1 MDKASKVNKFTFFVG
16 LVIAMFIIS
25 LSGVKDVAVAQA
37 FFSFSGNTIYGLST
51 VPSEKGM
58 LVIPDSIDG
67 VAVKSI
73 ENNGSAISFSN
84 EEVVDL
90 ITGIDLTQATQLT
103 KIGMN
108 TFTGC
113 SSISG
118 TLELSASITSIA
130 RNSFSGT
137 GITKVIIPHTDTT
150 LSIKSAS
157 FNAGTTLVF
166 KSKNLMDS
174 YSTKLDLA
182 NYKLT
187 YMYTQMVEVDG
198 SQISTIDVEYGEKL
212 GDNYSKI
219 QAKVGDVLLYKGDE
233 LVTSETI
240 MNETVI
246 TAISQVT
253 PSQTIA
259 VKKQTKNISL
269 EYGDECEICP
279 NVTGTYEWKYED
291 EVVSTDS
298 RLSLDLNAG
307 TYEYVCTI
315 TNGDDI
321 QEILYVINVSPK
333 EISFTW
339 PTVTTYEYYDLQAI
353 NDLMKDLQVDMTL
366 YKWCD
371 NDYVSVS
378 DMSTGQF
385 RLIAVPKSENFA
397 YTNDTFDFVVEN
409 SKVKLEWDKN
419 TFNYTSEYFAP
430 SYTITSKCVIPNLE
444 IVLRG
449 GSVMS
454 AQDVGKYT
462 IYVWGLTAPYC
473 EFTADSQLTFNWEI
487 VATTLSVVWSENKF
501 VYNTLNQSPSA
512 NGVNDDITIPLNIQK
527 ISNSRTKDNLFI
539 EAGTYTISASIP
551 EQYTGFRLNGN
562 TTNICTISASEIQVE
577 FDCASFYTYSGQYVT
592 VTAKITTPD
601 VEDCE
606 LILENNRFKDVGEYI
621 AKVVG
626 TTNENYVVAETSFNW
641 EIGAKEI
648 SVKWGN
654 RNFTYNGKAQKPT
667 ATADTGID
675 GETVTLVVNADRNI
689 SASDDGYSA
698 TATLSNSNYS
708 LANATTTYYIH
719 RAQAYLEVEV
729 EESVVYNGK
738 NQLPQYSYTGENLV
752 IIIDGVENNGGV
764 KNAGTYE
771 ILFSSPRSTNYLEFS
786 GKYICWFT
794 IKPASLTATVSDA
807 SVTISNEYV
816 GFDIPN
822 LSVTEVEEYDEEVLT
837 DEILDNCTLSKVI
850 ALGNDQNISNANIS
864 ISLKDV
870 KPGRIRVYMLGESG
884 LVEKQIDVSD
894 DCVTF
899 FGDSATYYILVQNLP
914 WIQTTAGILTIT
926 LISMAV
932 LGTILAFFVT
942 RYYSSFDQVVKRRV
956 EALLVEKLSQGETIT
971 PELTQ
976 SLREQVI
983 SDLANE
989 QKNNKK

>member
-1 MDKASKVNKFTFFVG
+1 MKKCTKFTFFVG
-16 LVIAMFIIS
+16 LVIAMFLIS

-37 FFSFSGNTIYGLST
+37 FFSFSGNTIYGLSA
-51 VPSEKGM
+51 VPSEKCV

-90 ITGIDLTQATQLT
+90 ITGLDLTQATQLT

-118 TLELSASITSIA
+118 TLELPTSITSIA

-174 YSTKLDLA
+174 YSAKLDLA

-198 SQISTIDVEYGEKL
+198 NQISTIDVEYGEQL
-212 GDNYSKI
+212 GDNYSKM
-219 QAKVGDVLLYKGDE
+219 QAKVGDVLLYKGDD

-240 MNETVI
+240 MDETII
-246 TAISQVT
+246 TAISKVT
-253 PSQTIA
+253 PSQTIEI
-259 VKKQTKNISL
+259 KKQTENIYL
-269 EYGDECEICP
+269 EYGEECEISP
-279 NVTGTYEWKYED
+279 DFAGTYEWKSGENII
-291 EVVSTDS
+291 STDS

-321 QEILYVINVSPK
+321 QEISYVINVSTK
-333 EISFTW
+333 GISFTW
-339 PTVTTYEYYDLQAI
+339 PTATTYEYYDLQEI
-353 NDLMKDLQVDMTL
+353 THLMDSQADMTL
-366 YKWCD
+366 SKWD
-371 NDYVSVS
+371 GSEYIPVSEI
-378 DMSTGQF
+378 STGQF
-385 RLIAVPKSENFA
+385 RLVAVPESENFT
-397 YTNDTFDFVVEN
+397 YTNGTFDFTVEN
-409 SKVKLEWDKN
+409 SKVKLEWDKD

-430 SYTITSKCVIPNLE
+430 SYTITSECDIPDLE
-444 IVLRG
+444 IAFRG

-462 IYVWGLTAPYC
+462 IYVWGLTVPYC

-487 VATTLSVVWSENKF
+487 VTTTLSVVWSENKF

-527 ISNSRTKDNLFI
+527 ISNSRTNDNLFI

-551 EQYTGFRLNGN
+551 EKYTGFRLNGN

-577 FDCASFYTYSGQYVT
+577 FDCANFYTYSGQYVT
-592 VTAKITTPD
+592 VTARITTPD

-606 LILENNRFKDVGEYI
+606 LILENNRFKDVGKYT

-641 EIGAKEI
+641 EIGKKEI

-675 GETVTLVVNADRNI
+675 GETVTLVVETDRNI

-698 TATLSNSNYS
+698 KATLSNPNYD
-708 LANATTTYYIH
+708 LTNATTTYYIR

-738 NQLPQYSYTGENLV
+738 NRLPQYTYTGENLV

-786 GKYICWFT
+786 GEYICWFT

-807 SVTISNEYV
+807 SVTVSNEYV

-822 LSVTEVEEYDEEVLT
+822 LSIKEVEEYDKEVLT

-850 ALGNDQNISNANIS
+850 ALGNDQNIANANIS
-864 ISLKDV
+864 ISLNDV

-884 LVEKQIDVSD
+884 LVEKQINVSD

-932 LGTILAFFVT
+932 LGTILAFFIT
-942 RYYSSFDQVVKRRV
+942 RHYSSFDQVVKRRV

-976 SLREQVI
+976 ALREQVV
-983 SDLANE
+983 SDLTKE
-989 QKNNKK
+989 QKSNKK

>member
-1 MDKASKVNKFTFFVG
+1 MKKCTKFTFFVG
-16 LVIAMFIIS
+16 LVIAMFLIS

-51 VPSEKGM
+51 VPSEKCV

-90 ITGIDLTQATQLT
+90 ITGLDLTQATQLT

-118 TLELSASITSIA
+118 TLELPTSITSIA

-174 YSTKLDLA
+174 YSAKLDLA

-198 SQISTIDVEYGEKL
+198 NQISTIDVEYGEQL
-212 GDNYSKI
+212 GDNYSKM
-219 QAKVGDVLLYKGDE
+219 QAKVGDVLLYKGDD

-240 MNETVI
+240 MDETII
-246 TAISQVT
+246 TAISKVT
-253 PSQTIA
+253 PSQTIEI
-259 VKKQTKNISL
+259 KKQTENIYL
-269 EYGDECEICP
+269 EYGEECEISP
-279 NVTGTYEWKYED
+279 DFAGTYEWKSGENII
-291 EVVSTDS
+291 STDS

-321 QEILYVINVSPK
+321 QEISYVINVSTK
-333 EISFTW
+333 GISFTW
-339 PTVTTYEYYDLQAI
+339 PTATTYEYYDLQEI
-353 NDLMKDLQVDMTL
+353 THLMDSQADMTL
-366 YKWCD
+366 SKWD
-371 NDYVSVS
+371 GSEYIPVSEI
-378 DMSTGQF
+378 STGQF
-385 RLIAVPKSENFA
+385 RLVAVPESENFT
-397 YTNDTFDFVVEN
+397 YTNGTFDFTVEN
-409 SKVKLEWDKN
+409 SKVKLEWDKD

-430 SYTITSKCVIPNLE
+430 SYTITSECDIPDLE
-444 IVLRG
+444 IAFRG

-462 IYVWGLTAPYC
+462 IYVWGLTVPYC

-487 VATTLSVVWSENKF
+487 VTTTLSVVWSENKF

-527 ISNSRTKDNLFI
+527 ISNSRTNDNLFI

-551 EQYTGFRLNGN
+551 EKYTGFRLNGN

-577 FDCASFYTYSGQYVT
+577 FDCANFYTYSGQYVT
-592 VTAKITTPD
+592 VTARITTPD

-606 LILENNRFKDVGEYI
+606 LILENNRFKDVGKYT

-641 EIGAKEI
+641 EIGKKEI

-675 GETVTLVVNADRNI
+675 GETVTLVVETDRNI

-698 TATLSNSNYS
+698 KATLSNPNYD
-708 LANATTTYYIH
+708 LTNATTTYYIR

-738 NQLPQYSYTGENLV
+738 NRLPQYTYTGENLV

-786 GKYICWFT
+786 GEYICWFT

-807 SVTISNEYV
+807 SVTVSNEYV

-822 LSVTEVEEYDEEVLT
+822 LSIKEVEEYDKEVLT

-850 ALGNDQNISNANIS
+850 ALGNDQNIANANIS
-864 ISLKDV
+864 ISLNDV

-884 LVEKQIDVSD
+884 LVEKQINVSD

-932 LGTILAFFVT
+932 LGTILAFFIT
-942 RYYSSFDQVVKRRV
+942 RHYSSFDQVVKRRV

-976 SLREQVI
+976 ALREQVV
-983 SDLANE
+983 SDLTKE
-989 QKNNKK
+989 QKSNKK